1 MELIVHP
8 MICIIERDR
17 SRRSPKRAGPRDHRE
32 GTSVTTDD
40 DVRVLVVDDNPLLC
54 AGLVRL
60 LIHAGYRAEGATS
73 VEEAL
78 ATTRRATFDCGVF
91 DIQLG
96 FSDGLELARRLVA
109 EGRVRTAVFFS
120 ATLLSGDRVRA
131 NRLGPF
137 VSKSASVERVLEAVV
152 TVVGASRKRP

>member
-1 MELIVHP
+1 M
-8 MICIIERDR
+8 
-17 SRRSPKRAGPRDHRE
+17 
-32 GTSVTTDD
+32 TTDD
-40 DVRVLVVDDNPLLC
+40 DVRVLVVDDNPMLC

-60 LIHAGYRAEGATS
+60 LIREGHRAEGATS

-78 ATTRRATFDCGVF
+78 TATRSATFDCGVF
-91 DIQLG
+91 DVRLG

-120 ATLLSGDRVRA
+120 ATLCGGDRVRA

-137 VSKSASVERVLEAVV
+137 VSKSGSVERVLEAVV
-152 TVVGASRKRP
+152 SVVGATRKP